1 MIVWLPRSRAGV
13 GQRACREVRGH
24 GRGPC
29 TLSESKRASVC
40 SVWAEMPDDP
50 RWHVVRGRVGKS
62 DEVKT
67 TDSVIIHLIWPI
79 EELDI
84 RSMSL

>member
-1 MIVWLPRSRAGV
+1 MRASIT
-13 GQRACREVRGH
+13 RELCCWHVRGQI
-24 GRGPC
+24 
-29 TLSESKRASVC
+29 
-40 SVWAEMPDDP
+40 
-50 RWHVVRGRVGKS
+50 GKS
-62 DEVKT
+62 DEVRT

>member
-1 MIVWLPRSRAGV
+1 MVGNNHVGHASCSGAARRSQKVPLQHAGLRV
-13 GQRACREVRGH
+13 LNVCGH
-24 GRGPC
+24 
-29 TLSESKRASVC
+29 LL
-40 SVWAEMPDDP
+40 
-50 RWHVVRGRVGKS
+50 RGRVGKS

>member
-1 MIVWLPRSRAGV
+1 MSICNVGFYSLRA
-13 GQRACREVRGH
+13 
-24 GRGPC
+24 
-29 TLSESKRASVC
+29 TL
-40 SVWAEMPDDP
+40 
-50 RWHVVRGRVGKS
+50 RGRIGKS
-62 DEVKT
+62 DEVRT

>member
-1 MIVWLPRSRAGV
+1 MAEQYLRIKYALVDGLSSFGRTKTGAEHYRTKYF
-13 GQRACREVRGH
+13 QVRG
-24 GRGPC
+24 
-29 TLSESKRASVC
+29 A
-40 SVWAEMPDDP
+40 
-50 RWHVVRGRVGKS
+50 VGKS
-62 DEVKT
+62 DEVRT

>member
-1 MIVWLPRSRAGV
+1 M
-13 GQRACREVRGH
+13 
-24 GRGPC
+24 
-29 TLSESKRASVC
+29 SESAEVKRGLLGRTRPLLACTSRLRWLKSVC
-40 SVWAEMPDDP
+40 AP
-50 RWHVVRGRVGKS
+50 RHFDFTGRRGDRRSSCTRVRGRIEKS
-62 DEVKT
+62 DEVRT

>member
-1 MIVWLPRSRAGV
+1 MA
-13 GQRACREVRGH
+13 VRCVLCVC
-24 GRGPC
+24 PTVVC
-29 TLSESKRASVC
+29 ESLIL
-40 SVWAEMPDDP
+40 
-50 RWHVVRGRVGKS
+50 RGRIGKS
-62 DEVKT
+62 DEVRT